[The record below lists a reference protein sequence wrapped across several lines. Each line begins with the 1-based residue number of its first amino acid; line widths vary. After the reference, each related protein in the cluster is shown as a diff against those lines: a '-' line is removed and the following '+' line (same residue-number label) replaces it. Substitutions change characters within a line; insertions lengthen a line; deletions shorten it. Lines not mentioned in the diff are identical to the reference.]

1 MAPSNFGWEYP
12 PGVSGN
18 EYEIAGPSWS
28 GEIERTCGASNVTIT
43 VKRVDDDALVPLD
56 MDECPWIDGEV
67 YAETF
72 QGVMSWTCPLCG
84 KLHEETRD
92 DD

>member
-1 MAPSNFGWEYP
+1 MATDFGWSYP
-12 PGVSGN
+12 PGVSGR
-18 EYEIAGPSWS
+18 EYEIAGPDWA
-28 GEIERTCGASNVTIT
+28 GEVHRTCGASVVTIK
-43 VKRVDDDALVPLD
+43 VKRFDDDETMDLD

-84 KLHEETRD
+84 RLHEETRD
-92 DD
+92 D